1 MIKLNITGIITE
13 YNPLHKGHL
22 YHIKKTREATNCDAI
37 ICIMSGNYV
46 QRGIPAI
53 IDKWNR
59 TKMALLN
66 GVDLVIELPVVYSL
80 SSAEFFSFGAVSL
93 LNNLGIVNNLC
104 FGSEIGSSDILL
116 KIAEILYTEPEVYK
130 ESLKRNLKLGL
141 PFHSARRI
149 ALKEYIASI
158 ENFNSPE
165 NIDVILSTSN
175 NILGIEYC
183 KSIVKLNS
191 SIKPYT
197 IKREGSDYNSGEL
210 SDTFSSATAIR
221 MYLKGG
227 SNFSELKPHL
237 PENTFNLIRDLVKS
251 GYNFTYEDYMYPY
264 IKYKYFERGYDINNI
279 PDVSEGLD
287 NKIRKALDNSSSIHN
302 VIELV
307 KSKRYTFT
315 RISRILCQYYIGFEN
330 YQTGALRTSEAPYGR
345 ILGFNKTGAKV
356 LRHIK
361 SNASIPIYNKIPR
374 QQNEHLSLDILSTQK
389 YSVINSSVKHND
401 DFLISPIII

>member
-1 MIKLNITGIITE
+1 MNITGIITE

-22 YHIKKTREATNCDAI
+22 YHIKKTREVTNCDAI

-59 TKMALLN
+59 TKMALMN

-104 FGSEIGSSDILL
+104 FGSESGNSEILL
-116 KIAEILYTEPEVYK
+116 KIAEILHAEPEVYK
-130 ESLKRNLKLGL
+130 ESLKRNLKSGL
-141 PFHSARRI
+141 PFHSARFI
-149 ALKEYIASI
+149 ALKEYIDSI
-158 ENFNSPE
+158 ESFNYPD
-165 NIDVILSTSN
+165 NIDDILSASN

-197 IKREGSDYNSGEL
+197 IRREGSDYNSVEL
-210 SDTFSSATAIR
+210 SDTFSSASAIR
-221 MYLKGG
+221 KYLKGG
-227 SNFSELKPHL
+227 SSFLELEPHL
-237 PENTFNLIRDLVKS
+237 PENIYNLIRGLINSD
-251 GYNFTYEDYMYPY
+251 YNFTYEDYMYPY

-287 NKIRKALDNSSSIHN
+287 NKIKKALENSSNIHN
-302 VIELV
+302 AIELA
-307 KSKRYTFT
+307 KSKRYTYT

-330 YQTGALRTSEAPYGR
+330 FQTGVLRTSEAPYGR
-345 ILGFNKTGAKV
+345 ILGFNKTGANI

-361 SNASIPIYNKIPR
+361 DNASIPLYNKIPK

-389 YSVINSSVKHND
+389 YSVINSSVRYND